1 MAHWLIPFTYNVPP
15 SFAVTVK
22 LAEAIALRVYCE
34 FKLVGLNVNVGA
46 VVSHAATFIKLC
58 EA

>member
-1 MAHWLIPFTYNVPP
+1 MAHWLIPLMYKVPP

-22 LAEAIALRVYCE
+22 LAAAIAVWVYCE

-46 VVSHAATFIKLC
+46 VVSHAFATTS
-58 EA
+58 